1 MTIESVKG
9 ISSPNEQVP
18 NPIIPTT
25 YPTPSQQGQ
34 VEQNRRAPLQNDT
47 TLDESS
53 ERQQASPEN
62 LANQIKQANQ
72 LADSLDR
79 GIRFFVHEDS
89 GRTAVNVVDNST
101 HQVIKTVPPEQFLD
115 LVAKVTKIAGI
126 FFDEFA

>member
-1 MTIESVKG
+1 MTQLAQTQK
-9 ISSPNEQVP
+9 EQ
-18 NPIIPTT
+18 I
-25 YPTPSQQGQ
+25 
-34 VEQNRRAPLQNDT
+34 EQNQKGSAPNNAA
-47 TLDESS
+47 LDESS
-53 ERQQASPEN
+53 KRQKALPDN
-62 LANQIKQANQ
+62 LTDQIKQVNQ